1 MRQIAGVLAVVAVTA
16 TVSPAMASLQEASP
30 DSAALALISRAR
42 EARGREAAGL
52 QAYEGLVRE
61 RLYVGLTAD
70 RFRRERA
77 LFRSERVARVRWE
90 RDGPETVRWL
100 GIRSQVP
107 VAGEAGRVAV
117 DRPESL
123 DTYPLD
129 PTGDRLRLGDDSFLH
144 PLADSARASYRYT
157 LGDTMRIELPA
168 LGREIVMVE
177 VRFAPVRSDFR
188 LLAGSLWFDLESA
201 ALIRGVFRPSRPFN
215 LEVDEPEDADEVPG
229 LLKPIVVE
237 VDVIAVEYGLY
248 DLRWWLAHRV
258 RFDGVARVGSVA
270 TLPVTLETVA
280 EQIEVDGSRLDPS
293 ADPPPGWTRIVE
305 EEGRPNDAD
314 TTDSGRVRRAPPRRR
329 IVFYPP
335 DDTLRAS
342 PFLSNEAF
350 ARGSDA
356 FTKEELDWVRDRLR
370 VVAAPQAGLVGPRAA
385 FGGWRYNRVEAL
397 SAAVR
402 GTAPLGSGWIAS
414 GNLRIGLGDGVPNVE
429 GELSRRIEPGRITL
443 RAYSLL
449 RPAGDWGNPFS
460 LDASASALLL
470 GYDDGQYLRS
480 AGVGLALRSE
490 SGPVRFETRLFGEHQ
505 RPARKHTD
513 VSLPNL
519 LGDSYFPENLPADRI
534 DVLGAEARVRLQV
547 GLDPNGWIGWWSVW
561 GEAATA
567 DRDYARLAAS
577 AGVSH
582 PIAGRLSGALELQS
596 GTTWGSL
603 PTQRAY
609 FPGGPATLRAFPGG
623 SIAGA
628 AFWLGRAELAYGL
641 PAVRLIGFGDVG
653 WAGPRAEF
661 ASGRPA
667 ASPASAPRFSTES
680 CAWTSRGFSAVE
692 RRSASACTSISTD
705 CSEERVPRTGPI
717 GNCPPQYMPCRSSR
731 RFA

>member
-1 MRQIAGVLAVVAVTA
+1 MRQIAGVLAIAAVTA
-16 TVSPAMASLQEASP
+16 TASPAAASLQEAAPP
-30 DSAALALISRAR
+30 DSAALALIARAR
-42 EARGREAAGL
+42 QARGREAAGL
-52 QAYEGLVRE
+52 RAYEGLVRE

-100 GIRSQVP
+100 GIRSEVP
-107 VAGEAGRVAV
+107 VAGGAGRVEV

-144 PLADSARASYRYT
+144 PLADSARASYRYA

-215 LEVDEPEDADEVPG
+215 LDVDEPEDADEVPG

-258 RFDGVARVGSVA
+258 RFDGIARIGGFA

-280 EQIEVDGSRLDPS
+280 EEIEVDGNRLDPS
-293 ADPPPGWTRIVE
+293 ADPPSGWTRIVE
-305 EEGRPNDAD
+305 EEGRPSDSD
-314 TTDSGRVRRAPPRRR
+314 TTESGRVRRPPPRRR
-329 IVFYPP
+329 IVYYPP

-342 PFLSNEAF
+342 PFLSAEAF
-350 ARGSDA
+350 AHGSDA
-356 FTKEELDWVRDRLR
+356 FTEEELDWVRNRLHE
-370 VVAAPQAGLVGPRAA
+370 VDVPKSGLLGPRAE

-397 SAAVR
+397 SASVR

-414 GNLRIGLGDGVPNVE
+414 GKFRIGLGDAVPNLE
-429 GELSRRIEPGRITL
+429 AELSRRIEPGRITL

-449 RPAGDWGNPFS
+449 RPAGDWGSPFS

-470 GYDDGQYLRS
+470 GYDDGQYERA
-480 AGVGLALRSE
+480 AGVGLGLKSA
-490 SGPVRFETRLFGEHQ
+490 SGPVRLETRVFGEHQ

-519 LGDSYFPENLPADRI
+519 LGDAEFAENLPADRI
-534 DVLGAEARVRLQV
+534 DVFGVEARVRMQA
-547 GLDPNGWIGWWSVW
+547 GLDPVAWIGWWSAW
-561 GEAATA
+561 GQVATG
-567 DRDYARLAAS
+567 DRDYARLAGA

-582 PIAGRLSGALELQS
+582 PIAGRLSGALELQA
-596 GTTWGSL
+596 GTTWGNL
-603 PTQRAY
+603 PAQRSY
-609 FPGGPATLRAFPGG
+609 LLGGPSTLRAFPGG
-623 SIAGA
+623 SIAGP

-641 PAVRLIGFGDVG
+641 PAVRLIGFGDIG
-653 WAGPRAEF
+653 WAGPRAGF

-667 ASPASAPRFSTES
+667 ASAGLGASVLDGILRIDVARVL
-680 CAWTSRGFSAVE
+680 RGRTPE
-692 RRSASACTSISTD
+692 RI
-705 CSEERVPRTGPI
+705 RVHVYFDGLL
-717 GNCPPQYMPCRSSR
+717 
-731 RFA
+731 